1 MSPRS
6 AEPIALPLPA
16 VLLTD
21 VLTTPWMALDV
32 TGTRNVDGAEWE
44 RVTRH

>member
-6 AEPIALPLPA
+6 AEPIALYLSA

-21 VLTTPWMALDV
+21 VLTTPWMALGV
-32 TGTRNVDGAEWE
+32 TGTRNVDWAGWE
-44 RVTRH
+44 RVTRR